1 MSVFKYSGR
10 DSNGKLITGVKNAD
24 SRASVIT
31 QLRQN
36 NIFPIS
42 IEEQKPSP
50 KLIRLKRFRLKN
62 KDVTVFTRQL
72 SNLLGSGVLLRR
84 ALTILGNRIMDSEV
98 KSIISQV
105 NEHVVGGG
113 SLWEAL
119 SRYPDIFSSLYV
131 NMIKAGEA
139 SGTLDKVINSLA
151 DFYETK
157 KELKGALVS
166 MLIYPVILAVVGLGT
181 VIFLMTYVIPRMLF
195 IFEGINTPLPLI
207 TKILIRS
214 SLLMAKYW
222 WLLILCALAV
232 FVVVRSMFAK
242 DNVRMAWDEFML
254 KVPFAGRII
263 RKLIFARFTEILGL
277 CLSNGIPILESL
289 DIAKG
294 VIQNKFIARKL
305 SDVIVGVSQ
314 GTSLSA
320 SLYKAKVF
328 PSAMLDMIAVSEE
341 IGKPEESLSKI
352 SQTYNKE
359 VSQEIRRFLELLE
372 PAIIFLLALGIGF
385 LVMAVL
391 LPIFQINLQSL

>member
-277 CLSNGIPILESL
+277 CLSNGISILESL